1 MKLKRLA
8 LAGLLALLAACGQ
21 NSQPITE
28 ADEPVLGT
36 MSLDGVMRNLDGQEV
51 ALNSLA
57 SSTRSSGGF
66 FALEPRQTVAP
77 AVRVVHGSPDA
88 PAVDVLVND
97 KVAIPGLTY
106 QNQAGPAS
114 LAAGKYNVKVNAA
127 GSSTTV
133 INADLDL
140 EANKYYAAYAV
151 GLLKNIEP
159 LVLRE
164 LPFSI
169 SGLAIVRLLHGSPSA
184 PNVDIYLSR
193 PGRNIEKLRP
203 ILRNVPFKTVSSYYA
218 ALPGKLQVRITPT
231 GTKTVAIDATLDVA
245 KGSIQTVV
253 AADAVGGGAPLGA
266 YVIDELKGDAPALK
280 SIVEIAVGNPDFSSL
295 VGALKSANLV
305 EALSGA
311 GPFTVFAPTNDAFS
325 KLAAVPSGDALKEV
339 LLYHVAAG
347 KFDAKTLLKNGS
359 VKTLQ
364 GQVVRV
370 KRMGDKVILNDSVIV
385 TTADIE
391 ASNGI
396 VHVIDTV
403 LIPPTPPKSIVE
415 IAAGNPNF
423 STLVGALSS
432 ANLVEALSG
441 EGPFTVFA
449 PTNDAFS
456 KLAAVPSGDAL
467 KEVLLYHVA
476 TGKFDAKTLLKNG
489 SVKTLQGQVVRVK
502 LVGDKVILNDVVMVT
517 TANIEASNG
526 IIHVIDTVLIPA
538 APKSIVEIALANPK
552 FSTLV
557 GALKSANLVEAL
569 SGAGPFTVFAPT
581 NSAFEK
587 LESIPDGDALKE
599 VLLYHVVAG
608 RFDAAALA
616 GLSEVTTLSGK
627 KVQVAVHGKSI
638 VLNGHVFVIK
648 ADVNASNGVIH
659 VIDSVLIPQ

>member
-1 MKLKRLA
+1 MKLRRLA

-28 ADEPVLGT
+28 ADDAVLGT
-36 MSLDGVMRNLDGQEV
+36 MSLDGIMRNLDGQEV

-57 SSTRSSGGF
+57 SSARSSGGF
-66 FALEPRQTVAP
+66 FSLEPRQTVAP

-88 PAVDVLVND
+88 PAVDILVND
-97 KVAIPGLTY
+97 KVAISSLTY

-169 SGLAIVRLLHGSPSA
+169 SGLGIVRLLHGAPSA

-203 ILRNVPFKTVSSYYA
+203 ILRNVPFKTASGYYA
-218 ALPGKLQVRITPT
+218 ASPGKLQVRITPT
-231 GTKTVAIDATLDVA
+231 GTKTVAIDATLEIT
-245 KGSIQTVV
+245 KGSIQTIV

-266 YVIDELKGDAPALK
+266 YVVDELKGDAPAPK
-280 SIVEIAVGNPDFSSL
+280 SIVEIAVGNPNFSSL
-295 VGALKSANLV
+295 VGALTSAGLV
-305 EALSGA
+305 ETLSGA

-325 KLAAVPSGDALKEV
+325 KLSALPDGDALKEV

-347 KFDAKTLLKNGS
+347 KLDAKTLLKNGS

-364 GQVVRV
+364 GQVVTV
-370 KRMGDKVILNDSVIV
+370 KRMGDKVILNDSVMV
-385 TTADIE
+385 TTADIQ

-396 VHVIDTV
+396 IHVIDTV
-403 LIPPTPPKSIVE
+403 LIPPKSIVE
-415 IAAGNPNF
+415 IAVGNPNF
-423 STLVGALSS
+423 SSLVGALSS
-432 ANLVEALSG
+432 AGLVEALSG

-456 KLAAVPSGDAL
+456 KLSAVPSGDAL

-476 TGKFDAKTLLKNG
+476 AGKLDAKTLLKNG
-489 SVKTLQGQVVRVK
+489 SVKTLQGQVVSVK
-502 LVGDKVILNDVVMVT
+502 LVGDKVILNDSVMVT
-517 TANIEASNG
+517 TANIKASNG
-526 IIHVIDTVLIPA
+526 IIHVIDTVLIPP
-538 APKSIVEIALANPK
+538 APKSIVEIALANPHL
-552 FSTLV
+552 STLV
-557 GALKSANLVEAL
+557 SALKSTNLVEAL
-569 SGAGPFTVFAPT
+569 SGAGPITVFAPT
-581 NSAFEK
+581 NSAFSK

-599 VLLYHVVAG
+599 VLFYHVVAG
-608 RFDAAALA
+608 RFDSAALA
-616 GLSEVTTLSGK
+616 GVSEVTTLSGK
-627 KVQVAVHGKSI
+627 KVQVSVHGKWI

-648 ADVNASNGVIH
+648 ADINASNGVIH

>member
-28 ADEPVLGT
+28 ADDAVLGT
-36 MSLDGVMRNLDGQEV
+36 MSLEGIMRNLDGQEV

-66 FALEPRQTVAP
+66 FSLEPRQTVAP
-77 AVRVVHGSPDA
+77 GVRVVHGSPDA

-97 KVAIPGLTY
+97 KVAISNLSY

-169 SGLAIVRLLHGSPSA
+169 SGLGIVRLLHGSPSA

-203 ILRNVPFKTVSSYYA
+203 VLRNVPFKTVSSYYA

-231 GTKTVAIDATLDVA
+231 GTKTVAVDATLDIA
-245 KGSIQTVV
+245 KGSIQTIV

-266 YVIDELKGDAPALK
+266 YVVDELKGDAPAPK

-295 VGALKSANLV
+295 VGALTSAKLV

-311 GPFTVFAPTNDAFS
+311 GPFTVFAPTNAAFS
-325 KLAAVPSGDALKEV
+325 KLESVPSGDALKEV
-339 LLYHVAAG
+339 LLYHVASG
-347 KFDAKTLLKNGS
+347 TFDAKTLLKNGS

-364 GQVVRV
+364 GEVVTV
-370 KRMGDKVILNDSVIV
+370 KR
-385 TTADIE
+385 
-391 ASNGI
+391 
-396 VHVIDTV
+396 
-403 LIPPTPPKSIVE
+403 
-415 IAAGNPNF
+415 
-423 STLVGALSS
+423 
-432 ANLVEALSG
+432 
-441 EGPFTVFA
+441 
-449 PTNDAFS
+449 
-456 KLAAVPSGDAL
+456 
-467 KEVLLYHVA
+467 
-476 TGKFDAKTLLKNG
+476 
-489 SVKTLQGQVVRVK
+489 
-502 LVGDKVILNDVVMVT
+502 VGDKVILNDVVMVT

-526 IIHVIDTVLIPA
+526 IIHVIDTVLIPPS
-538 APKSIVEIALANPK
+538 PKSIVEIAVGNPN

-557 GALKSANLVEAL
+557 GALTSAKLVEAL

-581 NSAFEK
+581 NKAFQK

-608 RFDAAALA
+608 RLDSAALA
-616 GLSEVTTLSGK
+616 GVTEVTTLSGK
-627 KVQVAVHGKSI
+627 KVQVAVHGKWI

-648 ADVNASNGVIH
+648 ADINATNGVIH

>member
-1 MKLKRLA
+1 
-8 LAGLLALLAACGQ
+8 
-21 NSQPITE
+21 
-28 ADEPVLGT
+28 
-36 MSLDGVMRNLDGQEV
+36 
-51 ALNSLA
+51 
-57 SSTRSSGGF
+57 
-66 FALEPRQTVAP
+66 
-77 AVRVVHGSPDA
+77 
-88 PAVDVLVND
+88 
-97 KVAIPGLTY
+97 
-106 QNQAGPAS
+106 
-114 LAAGKYNVKVNAA
+114 
-127 GSSTTV
+127 
-133 INADLDL
+133 
-140 EANKYYAAYAV
+140 
-151 GLLKNIEP
+151 
-159 LVLRE
+159 
-164 LPFSI
+164 
-169 SGLAIVRLLHGSPSA
+169 
-184 PNVDIYLSR
+184 
-193 PGRNIEKLRP
+193 
-203 ILRNVPFKTVSSYYA
+203 
-218 ALPGKLQVRITPT
+218 LQVRITPT
-231 GTKTVAIDATLDVA
+231 GTKTVAIDATLEIT

-266 YVIDELKGDAPALK
+266 YVVDELKGDAPAPK
-280 SIVEIAVGNPDFSSL
+280 SIVEIALANPDFSSL

-370 KRMGDKVILNDSVIV
+370 KRMGDKVILNDSVMV

-396 VHVIDTV
+396 IHVIDTV

-415 IAAGNPNF
+415 IALANPNF

-476 TGKFDAKTLLKNG
+476 AGKFDAKTLLKNG
-489 SVKTLQGQVVRVK
+489 SVKTLQGQVVIVK
-502 LVGDKVILNDVVMVT
+502 HVGDKVILNDSVMVT

-526 IIHVIDTVLIPA
+526 IIHVIDTVLIPPVA
-538 APKSIVEIALANPK
+538 KSIVEIALANPK

-557 GALKSANLVEAL
+557 GALTQAKLVEAL

-627 KVQVAVHGKSI
+627 KVQVAVHGKWI

>member
-1 MKLKRLA
+1 MIKRLA
-8 LAGLLALLAACGQ
+8 LAGLLAFLAACGQ

-28 ADEPVLGT
+28 AENPVLGT
-36 MSLDGVMRNLDGQEV
+36 MSLEGVMRNLDGQEV
-51 ALNSLA
+51 ALNNLA
-57 SSTRSSGGF
+57 STTRSSGGV

-97 KVAIPGLTY
+97 KVAISSLSY

-133 INADLDL
+133 INADLNL

-159 LVLRE
+159 VVLRE

-169 SGLAIVRLLHGSPSA
+169 SGLGIVRLLHGSPSA

-203 ILRNVPFKTVSSYYA
+203 ILRNVPFKTASGYYA

-231 GTKTVAIDATLDVA
+231 GTKTVAIDATLDIA

-266 YVIDELKGDAPALK
+266 YVVDELKGDAPALK

-295 VGALKSANLV
+295 VGALKGANLV

-325 KLAAVPSGDALKEV
+325 KLSAVPSGDALKEV

-364 GQVVRV
+364 GEVVTV
-370 KRMGDKVILNDSVIV
+370 KRMGDKVV
-385 TTADIE
+385 
-391 ASNGI
+391 
-396 VHVIDTV
+396 
-403 LIPPTPPKSIVE
+403 
-415 IAAGNPNF
+415 
-423 STLVGALSS
+423 
-432 ANLVEALSG
+432 
-441 EGPFTVFA
+441 
-449 PTNDAFS
+449 
-456 KLAAVPSGDAL
+456 
-467 KEVLLYHVA
+467 
-476 TGKFDAKTLLKNG
+476 
-489 SVKTLQGQVVRVK
+489 
-502 LVGDKVILNDVVMVT
+502 LNDVVVVT

-526 IIHVIDTVLIPA
+526 IIHVIDTVLIPPT
-538 APKSIVEIALANPK
+538 PKSIVEIAVGNPN

-557 GALKSANLVEAL
+557 AALTSAKLVEAL

-581 NSAFEK
+581 NSAFEE
-587 LESIPDGDALKE
+587 LESIPSGDALKE

-608 RFDAAALA
+608 RLDSAALA
-616 GLSEVTTLSGK
+616 GVSEVTTLSGK
-627 KVQVAVHGKSI
+627 KVQVAVHGKRI

-648 ADVNASNGVIH
+648 ADLNATNGVIH